1 MKFRKI
7 AILAVT
13 VFSSLTMAAPSFASE
28 FNFAVTP
35 KPSENQI
42 DKQKTYFDLLLAPN
56 QEETLTV
63 DLRNDTDK
71 EVVVEA
77 QINSATTNGNG
88 VVEYSDND
96 IKADKTLKY
105 DIKNY
110 VEAPKEITLKP
121 QSAAEYKVKI
131 HMPNEK
137 FAGGITFKEKTDNQ
151 TSASSDKNDKGLAIK
166 NEYSYVVALL
176 MRQTTENGSPD
187 LKLQSVTP
195 NQRNARNVIQGNLQ
209 NPNATYLNQLATKT
223 TITKKG
229 SSEALYTD
237 EQSEMQMAP
246 NSNFNLSVPL
256 KGDRLKAGKYTMKI
270 EAYGQQDQNGSYSFQ
285 AKGSQKEENYRYH
298 WTMEKDFEIKAD
310 VAKKLNDSDVTIKK
324 DYTWLYIL
332 IGIVLLLLII
342 LFLVW
347 RKKKMTKK
355 IRFSLILIYCVA
367 ITLLF
372 LPFMK
377 QALIIYRTQTV
388 SIKTTETV
396 KPAGIVPLEAVQP
409 PGLSEVLAFEKIRL
423 FKQLVKSL
431 SQKLRLVFRFFQG

>member
-7 AILAVT
+7 ALLAMT
-13 VFSSLTMAAPSFASE
+13 VFSSLTMAMPSFASE

-63 DLRNDTDK
+63 DLRNDTAE

-77 QINSATTNGNG
+77 QINRATTNDNG
-88 VVEYSDND
+88 VVEYSKND
-96 IKADKTLKY
+96 IKADQTLKY
-105 DIKNY
+105 DLKDY
-110 VEAPKEITLKP
+110 VEAPAEITLKP

-131 HMPNEK
+131 HMPNEE
-137 FAGGITFKEKTDNQ
+137 FAGVIAGGITFKEKNAEQ
-151 TSASSDKNDKGLAIK
+151 ANVSSDKNDKGLAIK

-176 MRQTTENGSPD
+176 MRQTTENGNPD
-187 LKLQSVTP
+187 LKLQSVKP

-229 SSEALYTD
+229 SLEALYTD
-237 EQSEMQMAP
+237 EQSKMQMAP

-256 KGDRLKAGKYTMKI
+256 KGDRLKAGTYTMKI
-270 EAYGQQDQNGSYSFQ
+270 EAYGQEDQNGSYPFQ

-298 WTMEKDFEIKAD
+298 WSLEKDFEIKAD

-324 DYTWLYIL
+324 DYTWVYIL
-332 IGIVLLLLII
+332 IGILLLLLII

-347 RKKKMTKK
+347 RKKKNDKK
-355 IRFSLILIYCVA
+355 DPV
-367 ITLLF
+367 
-372 LPFMK
+372 
-377 QALIIYRTQTV
+377 
-388 SIKTTETV
+388 
-396 KPAGIVPLEAVQP
+396 
-409 PGLSEVLAFEKIRL
+409 
-423 FKQLVKSL
+423 
-431 SQKLRLVFRFFQG
+431 

>member
-1 MKFRKI
+1 MKFRKFVMLAF
-7 AILAVT
+7 AIL
-13 VFSSLTMAAPSFASE
+13 SSLMLTTPGIASE

-35 KPSENQI
+35 KASENQI

-56 QEETLTV
+56 QEDTLTV

-71 EVVVEA
+71 EVVIEA

-88 VVEYSDND
+88 VVEYSKNE
-96 IKADKTLKY
+96 IKPDETLKY
-105 DIKNY
+105 NIKEY
-110 VEAPKEITLKP
+110 VEAPEEITLKP

-137 FAGGITFKEKTDNQ
+137 FAGVIAGGITFKEKTTDQ
-151 TSASSDKNDKGLAIK
+151 TNISSDKNDKGLAIK

-187 LKLQSVTP
+187 LKLQRVIP

-209 NPNATYLNQLATKT
+209 NPNGTYLNQLATKT
-223 TITKKG
+223 IITKKG

-237 EQSEMQMAP
+237 EQSNMQMAP

-270 EAYGQQDQNGSYSFQ
+270 ETYGQQDQNGSYSFQ
-285 AKGSQKEENYRYH
+285 KEGSQKEENYRYH
-298 WTMEKDFEIKAD
+298 WTLEKDFEIKAD

-332 IGIVLLLLII
+332 IGVILLLLIVI
-342 LFLVW
+342 FLVW
-347 RKKKMTKK
+347 RKKKNDKK
-355 IRFSLILIYCVA
+355 DPV
-367 ITLLF
+367 
-372 LPFMK
+372 
-377 QALIIYRTQTV
+377 
-388 SIKTTETV
+388 
-396 KPAGIVPLEAVQP
+396 
-409 PGLSEVLAFEKIRL
+409 
-423 FKQLVKSL
+423 
-431 SQKLRLVFRFFQG
+431 

>member
-1 MKFRKI
+1 MKFRKFT
-7 AILAVT
+7 ILAIT
-13 VFSSLTMAAPSFASE
+13 VLSSLMMATPSFASE

-35 KPSENQI
+35 KPSENQL

-56 QEETLTV
+56 QEDTLTV

-77 QINSATTNGNG
+77 QIHSATTNGNG
-88 VVEYSDND
+88 VIEYSKNE

-110 VEAPKEITLKP
+110 VEAPEEIILKP

-137 FAGGITFKEKTDNQ
+137 FAGIIAGGITFKEKKADQ
-151 TSASSDKNDKGLAIK
+151 TSESSDKSGKGLAIK

-176 MRQTTENGSPD
+176 MRQTTENGDPD
-187 LKLQSVTP
+187 LKLLSASP
-195 NQRNARNVIQGNLQ
+195 DQRNARNVIQGNLQ

-270 EAYGQQDQNGSYSFQ
+270 DAYGQKDQKGSYPFQ

-298 WTMEKDFEIKAD
+298 WSLEKDFEIKAD

-324 DYTWLYIL
+324 DYTWIYIL
-332 IGIVLLLLII
+332 IGVLLLLVII
-342 LFLVW
+342 LFLIW
-347 RKKKMTKK
+347 RKKKND
-355 IRFSLILIYCVA
+355 
-367 ITLLF
+367 
-372 LPFMK
+372 
-377 QALIIYRTQTV
+377 
-388 SIKTTETV
+388 
-396 KPAGIVPLEAVQP
+396 
-409 PGLSEVLAFEKIRL
+409 
-423 FKQLVKSL
+423 
-431 SQKLRLVFRFFQG
+431 QKASV

>member
-347 RKKKMTKK
+347 RKKKNDKK
-355 IRFSLILIYCVA
+355 DPV
-367 ITLLF
+367 
-372 LPFMK
+372 
-377 QALIIYRTQTV
+377 
-388 SIKTTETV
+388 
-396 KPAGIVPLEAVQP
+396 
-409 PGLSEVLAFEKIRL
+409 
-423 FKQLVKSL
+423 
-431 SQKLRLVFRFFQG
+431 

>member
-1 MKFRKI
+1 MKFRKM
-7 AILAVT
+7 AILAAT
-13 VFSSLTMAAPSFASE
+13 VFSSLMMATPSFASE

-88 VVEYSDND
+88 VVEYSKNA

-110 VEAPKEITLKP
+110 VEAPEEITLKP

-137 FAGGITFKEKTDNQ
+137 FAGVIAGGITFKEKTTDK

-176 MRQTTENGSPD
+176 MRQTTDNGAPD
-187 LKLQSVTP
+187 LKLQNVSP

-229 SSEALYTD
+229 STEALYTD
-237 EQSEMQMAP
+237 EQSDMQMAP
-246 NSNFNLSVPL
+246 NPNFNLSVPL

-270 EAYGQQDQNGSYSFQ
+270 EAYGQQDPAGSYQFQ
-285 AKGSQKEENYRYH
+285 AKGSSKEENYQYH
-298 WTMEKDFEIKAD
+298 WSLEKDFEIKAE

-332 IGIVLLLLII
+332 IGVLLLIVII
-342 LFLVW
+342 LFIVW
-347 RKKKMTKK
+347 RKKKNDKK
-355 IRFSLILIYCVA
+355 DPV
-367 ITLLF
+367 
-372 LPFMK
+372 
-377 QALIIYRTQTV
+377 
-388 SIKTTETV
+388 
-396 KPAGIVPLEAVQP
+396 
-409 PGLSEVLAFEKIRL
+409 
-423 FKQLVKSL
+423 
-431 SQKLRLVFRFFQG
+431 

>member
-1 MKFRKI
+1 MKCRKI
-7 AILAVT
+7 APLILMI
-13 VFSSLTMAAPSFASE
+13 FSSLIITTPSLASE

-42 DKQKTYFDLLLAPN
+42 DKQKTYFDLMLAPN

-63 DLRNDTDK
+63 DLRNDTDQD
-71 EVVVEA
+71 VVVEA
-77 QINSATTNGNG
+77 QITSATTNDNG
-88 VVEYSDND
+88 VVEYSQNE

-105 DIKNY
+105 NIKDY

-137 FAGGITFKEKTDNQ
+137 FAGVIAGGITFKEKGSSQ
-151 TSASSDKNDKGLAIK
+151 TATSSDKNDKGLAIK

-176 MRQTTENGSPD
+176 IRQTTENGDPD
-187 LKLQSVTP
+187 LKLENVQP
-195 NQRNARNVIQGNLQ
+195 NQRNARNVIQGNLH

-229 SSEALYTD
+229 ETKALYTE
-237 EQSEMQMAP
+237 EQSGMQMAP

-256 KGDRLKAGKYTMKI
+256 KGDRLKAGTYTMKI
-270 EAYGQQDQNGSYSFQ
+270 EAYGQKDQNGSYPFQ
-285 AKGSQKEENYRYH
+285 AKGSQKEEKYRYH
-298 WTMEKDFEIKAD
+298 WSLEKDFEIKAD

-324 DYTWLYIL
+324 DYTWVYIL

-347 RKKKMTKK
+347 RKKNNDKK
-355 IRFSLILIYCVA
+355 N
-367 ITLLF
+367 
-372 LPFMK
+372 
-377 QALIIYRTQTV
+377 
-388 SIKTTETV
+388 
-396 KPAGIVPLEAVQP
+396 AV
-409 PGLSEVLAFEKIRL
+409 
-423 FKQLVKSL
+423 
-431 SQKLRLVFRFFQG
+431 

>member
-1 MKFRKI
+1 MKFRKMTM
-7 AILAVT
+7 LLVT
-13 VFSSLTMAAPSFASE
+13 ALSTLLMTTPSFASE

-35 KPSENQI
+35 KASENQI

-56 QEETLTV
+56 QEDTLTV

-88 VVEYSDND
+88 VVEYSKNE
-96 IKADKTLKY
+96 IKPDKTLKY
-105 DIKNY
+105 DLKDY
-110 VEAPKEITLKP
+110 VEAPEEITLKP

-137 FAGGITFKEKTDNQ
+137 FAGVIAGGITFKEKTDDK
-151 TSASSDKNDKGLAIK
+151 TAASSDKNDKGLAIK

-176 MRQTTENGSPD
+176 MRQTTDNGDPD
-187 LKLQSVTP
+187 LKLQSVNP

-229 SSEALYTD
+229 SSTALYTD
-237 EQSEMQMAP
+237 NQADMQMAP

-256 KGDRLKAGKYTMKI
+256 KGDRLKSGKYTMKI
-270 EAYGQQDQNGSYSFQ
+270 EAYGQKDQAGTYAFKEKDSE
-285 AKGSQKEENYRYH
+285 KEEKYRYH
-298 WTMEKDFEIKAD
+298 WSLEKDFEIKAD

-324 DYTWLYIL
+324 DYTWIYIL
-332 IGIVLLLLII
+332 IGVLLLVLII

-347 RKKKMTKK
+347 RKKKNDKK
-355 IRFSLILIYCVA
+355 DPV
-367 ITLLF
+367 
-372 LPFMK
+372 
-377 QALIIYRTQTV
+377 
-388 SIKTTETV
+388 
-396 KPAGIVPLEAVQP
+396 
-409 PGLSEVLAFEKIRL
+409 
-423 FKQLVKSL
+423 
-431 SQKLRLVFRFFQG
+431 